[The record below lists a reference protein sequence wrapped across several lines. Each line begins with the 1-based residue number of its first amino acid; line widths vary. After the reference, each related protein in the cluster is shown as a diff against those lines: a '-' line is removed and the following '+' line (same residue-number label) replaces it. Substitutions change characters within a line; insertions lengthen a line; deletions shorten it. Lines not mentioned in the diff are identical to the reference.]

1 MNPKTKMKK
10 IIHNATLIQKIQ
22 KEQRRQK
29 VRNAWNQIKDMILML
44 ILLNTLINNLQKIDL
59 AQVWPAAETKTI
71 VIQRELAPVAHAE
84 TTQPS
89 APAETTGIFT
99 AYSAGDGY
107 TPGTIMASGKK
118 VYEGAIANNC
128 LDLGTK
134 IKVNGKIKVVED
146 RMKSDR
152 DCSHFD
158 IYMGTITEAKTFGKQ
173 DIAYEVIK

>member
-1 MNPKTKMKK
+1 MKK
-10 IIHNATLIQKIQ
+10 IIHNASVIQKIQ

-44 ILLNTLINNLQKIDL
+44 ILLNTLINNLQKIDI

-71 VIQRELAPVAHAE
+71 VIERNIAPVAHAE
-84 TTQPS
+84 EQPI
-89 APAETTGIFT
+89 EITKTTGTFT
-99 AYSAGDGY
+99 AYSVGDGY

-118 VYEGAIANNC
+118 VYEGAVANNC

-134 IKVNGKIKVVED
+134 IKVNGKVKVVED

-158 IYMGTITEAKTFGKQ
+158 IYMATITEAKKFGKQ
-173 DIAYEVIK
+173 DIEYEVIK